1 MLDSILASADP
12 ELSAPAE
19 DFMLGDVEPANAE
32 IGSYTLDS
40 VEPEE
45 IAVSLPVEAPEALAE
60 AEDLSSELAHLGF
73 LGAEGNLE
81 ETVVALDA
89 EPEFLGLEIEDSPV
103 EELDL
108 AAEFD
113 RNRERSLS
121 DSSED
126 DFVFADDGDPLSTKL
141 DLARAYID
149 MGDDDGARQ
158 ILEEVLAEGSA
169 GQQQDARE
177 LLDRLA

>member
-1 MLDSILASADP
+1 VD
-12 ELSAPAE
+12 
-19 DFMLGDVEPANAE
+19 AE

-45 IAVSLPVEAPEALAE
+45 VEMTLPVAPPEAPVE
-60 AEDLSSELAHLGF
+60 AEDLSSELEHLSF
-73 LGAEGNLE
+73 LGAADNPE
-81 ETVVALDA
+81 ESVSGLDA
-89 EPEFLGLEIEDSPV
+89 EPEFLGLEIEDSPI
-103 EELDL
+103 EELNL
-108 AAEFD
+108 ATEFD
-113 RNRERSLS
+113 RQRERSLS

-158 ILEEVLAEGSA
+158 ILEEVLAEGNA
-169 GQQQDARE
+169 EQQQDARE
-177 LLDRLA
+177 LLDRLG